1 MTTHIADPA
10 VGDVQVKKPYEGR
23 TTPYVLVTVAT
34 ATCMFMSVGYEI
46 NIAGGVSA
54 MDSFLQEFYPKLY
67 RNQTSSNNYCRFND
81 QFLQLYT
88 SSLFLAALST
98 CLFASYPTRVWGRRA
113 SILISGVLF
122 MIGTTMGAS
131 AQNVAMLLCGRI
143 IQGAALGISVQV
155 TPMYIAEMAPA
166 QTRGALM
173 ASLEISFSIGILAA
187 GIVSYRAETIK
198 PWGWRLALG
207 LAGAPGFVWVL
218 GGIFLPDTPASTL
231 QRGQPRRAREILEK
245 IRGTPNVDIEFK
257 DITEAVNKAHT
268 VEYAFKTLRQRKYRP
283 QMLVGLSIPV
293 FFQLTG
299 ANSASFY
306 APVFFRSLG
315 LGAESSLYSN
325 AILGAVKVVTAAL
338 AMRFVD
344 RWGRKKILYQGGV
357 EMFILLITL
366 GALLQYHL
374 GLHEPLDKN
383 VGIGVV
389 VVFCLYVGAFTW
401 SWGSLGF
408 VIPGEIFSL
417 EIRPAAMSLNGFVFY
432 FVGFCIAQWF
442 YIFLC
447 GMRYGVFYFFAFWIL
462 VMSLFVVL
470 FVPETKGVGLE
481 RTPLLWEQH
490 WFWKRFV
497 TASVDVHPAKA
508 PDDV

>member
-1 MTTHIADPA
+1 MTTQIADPPA
-10 VGDVQVKKPYEGR
+10 GDLQEKKPYEGR

-34 ATCMFMSVGYEI
+34 ATCIFMSVGYEI

-54 MDSFLQEFYPKLY
+54 MDSFLEEFFPDLLRK
-67 RNQTSSNNYCRFND
+67 QTSTNNYCRFND

-88 SSLFLAALST
+88 SSLYLAALST
-98 CLFASYPTRVWGRRA
+98 CLLASYPTRVWGRRA
-113 SILISGVLF
+113 SILISGLTF
-122 MIGTTMGAS
+122 MVGTILGAS
-131 AQNVAMLLCGRI
+131 AQNIAMLLSGRI
-143 IQGAALGISVQV
+143 IQGAALGICVQV

-173 ASLEISFSIGILAA
+173 ASLEIAHSIGIFAA
-187 GIVSYRAETIK
+187 GIVSYRAETIER
-198 PWGWRLALG
+198 WGWRLALG
-207 LAGAPGFVWVL
+207 LAGAPGLVWVL
-218 GGIFLPDTPASTL
+218 GGVFLPDTPASTL
-231 QRGQPRRAREILEK
+231 QRGQPRRARAILEK
-245 IRGTPNVDIEFK
+245 IRGTANVDVEFA
-257 DITEAVNKAHT
+257 DIAGAVAKAQGVRH
-268 VEYAFKTLRQRKYRP
+268 AFAAVRQRRYLP
-283 QMLVGLSIPV
+283 QMVVGLSVPV

-299 ANSASFY
+299 ANSAAFY

-315 LGAESSLYSN
+315 LGAQSSLYSN

-344 RWGRKKILYQGGV
+344 LWGRKKILYQGGV
-357 EMFILLITL
+357 EMFVFLIAL

-374 GLHEPLDKN
+374 GLHEPLDKG

-408 VIPGEIFSL
+408 VIPGEIFPL
-417 EIRPAAMSLNGFVFY
+417 EIRSAAMSLNGFVFY

-447 GMRYGVFYFFAFWIL
+447 AMRFGVFYFFAFWIV
-462 VMSLFVVL
+462 VMSLFVFL

-481 RTPLLWEQH
+481 RMPLLWEQH

-497 TASVDVHPAKA
+497 TARVDVHPARA